1 MELKVNY
8 SIVYFPFCF
17 LLILAHS
24 TDTTNTP
31 TRQHLIIPQYKKT
44 DKELSLNCITPNRD
58 SPLANNYT
66 NKSIRFN
73 P

>member
-17 LLILAHS
+17 LLILAHA

-31 TRQHLIIPQYKKT
+31 TRQHLLIPNNKKNGQRAIP
-44 DKELSLNCITPNRD
+44 KLHHAE
-58 SPLANNYT
+58 
-66 NKSIRFN
+66 
-73 P
+73 

>member
-1 MELKVNY
+1 MGVESELLNRLL
-8 SIVYFPFCF
+8 PF

-58 SPLANNYT
+58 SPLT
-66 NKSIRFN
+66 NH
-73 P
+73 